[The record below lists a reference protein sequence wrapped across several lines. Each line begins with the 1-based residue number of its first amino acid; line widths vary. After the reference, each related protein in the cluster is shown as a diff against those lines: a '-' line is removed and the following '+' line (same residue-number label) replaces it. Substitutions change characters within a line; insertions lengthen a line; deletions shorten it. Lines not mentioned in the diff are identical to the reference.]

1 MHHESPNPNR
11 GLPRGAAGETAPPP
25 LNWQQSSA
33 QKAVSQLTEKEE
45 RIVTATIHF
54 LRTES
59 DICSLLHSAVS
70 TVKYV
75 TKSLPWGDASIF
87 SWSYDW
93 PFLVSVN
100 CDVPEAYNFEF
111 GVICFWMYWKTALWI
126 LIEIHSVKRELPK
139 SSILYTSHTEDEYWR
154 YEIINLAKRS

>member
-1 MHHESPNPNR
+1 MRYKCIMSHLTLTEASQ
-11 GLPRGAAGETAPPP
+11 GERQARQPPP
-25 LNWQQSSA
+25 KLATILSSESNI
-33 QKAVSQLTEKEE
+33 SQLTEKEE

-87 SWSYDW
+87 SWSCDW

-154 YEIINLAKRS
+154 Y

>member
-1 MHHESPNPNR
+1 MSHLTLTEASQ
-11 GLPRGAAGETAPPP
+11 GERQARQPP
-25 LNWQQSSA
+25 LNWQKSSA

-59 DICSLLHSAVS
+59 DICSLLHLAVP

-75 TKSLPWGDASIF
+75 TKSPPWGGTSVF
-87 SWSYDW
+87 SRSRDW
-93 PFLVSVN
+93 PLLVSVN

-111 GVICFWMYWKTALWI
+111 GVICASGCTHGWKTVLWI
-126 LIEIHSVKRELPK
+126 VIEIRTLRETWTAK
-139 SSILYTSHTEDEYWR
+139 ILYTVHISHWR
-154 YEIINLAKRS
+154 WILKILNH